1 MYQMNKV
8 LYPLFLAAFCLCP
21 PTFAADKVQIVKIVD
36 ANRFVTADSL
46 TISLSNVTC
55 FSIAD
60 ADSFKKVFA
69 KMVLRH
75 AEKMLPGRQLL
86 AEVQSRNDSLI
97 LVHLWE
103 KRGIFGKRSL
113 NEVWLV
119 NGWGWYEETPSSR
132 YSNNYQWAAHQAERG
147 FRGIHDETLLRKP
160 RPAIAGIWLSLGFGM
175 GEYKDKSPD
184 WDDLMMLDYGLHLRE
199 KKLVLSGGIQ
209 GFYLTETTGAGGFY
223 LLAGRSFYGEGAEIV
238 VSMGGSI
245 NRWSY
250 NTESSRGTIQSK
262 PYPGLQAKI
271 QLLGHFRQALGIGLD
286 LDANLNK
293 EKSYYALSLHLIL
306 GGWKYAR

>member
-1 MYQMNKV
+1 MYEMNKA
-8 LYPLFLAAFCLCP
+8 LYFLFLTGICLCP
-21 PTFAADKVQIVKIVD
+21 PTFAAEKVHIVKIVD

-46 TISLSNVTC
+46 TISLSNVAC

-60 ADSFKKVFA
+60 ADSFKKAFA
-69 KMVLRH
+69 KMVLLN
-75 AEKMLPGRQLL
+75 AEKMLSGRELL

-103 KRGIFGKRSL
+103 KGGILGKRSL
-113 NEVWLV
+113 NEIWLV
-119 NGWGWYEETPSSR
+119 NGWGWYEEMPSSR
-132 YSNNYQWAAHQAERG
+132 YSKNYQWAARQAERG

-160 RPAIAGIWLSLGFGM
+160 RPAIAGMWLSLGFGM
-175 GEYKDKSPD
+175 GEYKDAGPY
-184 WDDLMMLDYGLHLRE
+184 WDDLMMLGLGLHLRE

-209 GFYLTETTGAGGFY
+209 WIYLGEASAAGGYY
-223 LLAGRSFYGEGAEIV
+223 LLAGRSFYGEGAEMA

-245 NRWSY
+245 SRWSY
-250 NTESSRGTIQSK
+250 DTESSRGTIRSK
-262 PYPGLQAKI
+262 PYPGLQAKV

-293 EKSYYALSLHLIL
+293 EKSWYALSLHLIL
-306 GGWKYAR
+306 GAWEYAQ